1 MKRLSKATALLAA
14 GTFLLSGFFMACT
27 PHGAGGAF
35 DTETP
40 EPEAPEED
48 DGSPVDGTWD
58 FTVSD
63 TYSIGSSAYANLT
76 DKELTNA
83 DAKGVTLA
91 LSGSVKWGNGS
102 ANDASDF
109 CLWFDKGSAYAAG
122 KEESYSKA
130 HFTLKTDSKATLK
143 IVATGN
149 GSSDTDKRWVAVCD
163 STKKVLDSGTL
174 TALSSGEADKTLS
187 LSLKK
192 GTYYIYTSGSR
203 IRSLAITNQAF
214 EEKTKTVTNDVDTLG
229 LVAVNATS
237 DDETIAT
244 AAVTDAGIVITSK
257 KEGSTVIN
265 AAKGETEIAKIKVTV
280 SSTGAITTSIVK
292 YEAFTEDTE
301 EVTNNV
307 ATLGLVG
314 ASVTSDK
321 DDYVTAT
328 LSDDKSKITIKSV
341 AQADAAVTAKIT
353 VTDAKSKTVTFTVT
367 EARSGELTLGTI
379 TPFQREAPVK
389 GTDYTVD
396 GLNFKAIGDNK
407 DNIELSTSETFDTTE
422 TLTSYTATLTDGT
435 KYYVRLKAENDVYAE
450 SKAASFTANNGGS
463 VSTGSFDLLTSNL
476 AEIAVGT
483 ENKAALEANKT
494 LTSGGLTLTLSAVAT
509 GVGTTTGNCT
519 SWCYVSEKGILIK
532 KQAMK
537 LEGLTSG
544 TTLTIVAYQN
554 STTDRNLEVT
564 IGSTGTTEETA
575 MGTTKGTKT
584 YTKALISD
592 DDIYIGASNEIYI
605 QSITVE

>member
-40 EPEAPEED
+40 EPEEPEED

-130 HFTLKTDSKATLK
+130 HFTLKTNSKATLK

-367 EARSGELTLGTI
+367 EARSGKLTLGTI

-396 GLNFKAIGDNK
+396 GLNFEAIGDNK

-422 TLTSYTATLTDGT
+422 TLTNYAATLTDGT
-435 KYYVRLKAENDVYAE
+435 KYYVRLKAENGVYAE

-463 VSTGSFDLLTSNL
+463 VYSTIDFSANDLTAGEIETETSVAGTNITLIADSSNKITVDANTATLSEISYTQRLKLNGTGATNKRCLKITNVRTGTYTIDFAHGSSSGDDRTLFVTTDGNT
-476 AEIAVGT
+476 EIASLTVSASG
-483 ENKAALEANKT
+483 KVSKT
-494 LTSGGLTLTLSAVAT
+494 FTLS
-509 GVGTTTGNCT
+509 
-519 SWCYVSEKGILIK
+519 
-532 KQAMK
+532 
-537 LEGLTSG
+537 
-544 TTLTIVAYQN
+544 
-554 STTDRNLEVT
+554 
-564 IGSTGTTEETA
+564 
-575 MGTTKGTKT
+575 
-584 YTKALISD
+584 SD
-592 DDIYIGASNEIYI
+592 ADVIYIYSTNSSINIYGI
-605 QSITVE
+605 HE